1 MKTCTKEIVK
11 YAASKKKKV
20 KCAKANK
27 KKSTTITGNCS
38 IMNNNM
44 KTNRVNWRRLRSM
57 TMTGGETGYE
67 RGKQNIIKNNFYKLL
82 S

>member
-11 YAASKKKKV
+11 YAASKKKGQMRKSQH
-20 KCAKANK
+20 K
-27 KKSTTITGNCS
+27 KKTITTTGNYS
-38 IMNNNM
+38 IMNGNM

-67 RGKQNIIKNNFYKLL
+67 WGKQNIIKNNFYILL